1 MIFSKPSFFLPIA
14 VTDKILNEAFS
25 CCGKIEYVRAMYCDK
40 GCNGTAYVCFKDN
53 ASITMALELNNAEVE
68 GRAIRV
74 ERYAAKKQGSGVDH
88 KKKGKKASVG
98 VERRLAEKNKKE
110 TSSPKSGKAE
120 FSGVKI
126 ADKKKKNQNKS
137 SKGGLSGPKLLA
149 KKIAPRVNKI
159 TA

>member
-1 MIFSKPSFFLPIA
+1 M
-14 VTDKILNEAFS
+14 N
-25 CCGKIEYVRAMYCDK
+25 CDK

-53 ASITMALELNNAEVE
+53 ASITMALELNNSDVE

-74 ERYAAKKQGSGVDH
+74 ERYTAKKQGAGGER
-88 KKKGKKASVG
+88 KKKDKKGSVG

-110 TSSPKSGKAE
+110 TASPKSVKAE
-120 FSGVKI
+120 FTGVKI
-126 ADKKKKNQNKS
+126 TDKKKKKNQNKS
-137 SKGGLSGPKLLA
+137 PSGPKLLA